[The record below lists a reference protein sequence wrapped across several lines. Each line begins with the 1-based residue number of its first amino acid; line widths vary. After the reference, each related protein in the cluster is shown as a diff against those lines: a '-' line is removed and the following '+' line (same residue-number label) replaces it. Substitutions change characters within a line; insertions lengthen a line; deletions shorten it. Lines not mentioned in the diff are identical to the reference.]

1 MSSLEL
7 KIPPLVVACISAF
20 LMYLLSLNT
29 LSLALYIEHGTTIAI
44 TFLLTGTSI
53 ALAGVSAFR
62 THSTTVNPTTP
73 QMSSTVV
80 KTGIYRFTRNPMYL
94 GFSLILIGQ
103 AIYLSNAASV
113 LGIPIFITYI
123 NIFQIKPEERFL
135 TDKFGEKFS
144 EYMQSV
150 PRWI

>member
-1 MSSLEL
+1 VLHFVLESASLS
-7 KIPPLVVACISAF
+7 K
-20 LMYLLSLNT
+20 
-29 LSLALYIEHGTTIAI
+29 LSLALYNKHGTTIAI
-44 TFLLTGTSI
+44 TFLLAGTSI

-73 QMSSTVV
+73 HMSSTVV

-94 GFSLILIGQ
+94 GFSLILIGW

-113 LGIPIFITYI
+113 LGLPIFITYI

-135 TDKFGEKFS
+135 TDKFGEIFS
-144 EYMQSV
+144 EYMLSV